1 MQLQGGGKEMSLKG
15 KRIGFGF
22 TGSHCT
28 YEEVMPHLE
37 KLIAEGAEVRP
48 LFHTL
53 FNQQILDLEKEQS
66 GLRKLKK

>member
-1 MQLQGGGKEMSLKG
+1 MNLKG

-37 KLIAEGAEVRP
+37 KLVAEGSRSKTGCFLYCAI
-48 LFHTL
+48 
-53 FNQQILDLEKEQS
+53 N
-66 GLRKLKK
+66 

>member
-1 MQLQGGGKEMSLKG
+1 MSLKG

-37 KLIAEGAEVRP
+37 KLIAEEQKYVL
-48 LFHTL
+48 LFLTL

-66 GLRKLKK
+66 GLRRLKK

>member
-1 MQLQGGGKEMSLKG
+1 MSLKG

-37 KLIAEGAEVRP
+37 KLIAEGEKYVL

-66 GLRKLKK
+66 GLRRLKK